1 MTIEQLN
8 KNLETLELQYEEQ
21 KRTLI
26 KEYCLANN
34 PYKVGDVFTDHL
46 GSILI
51 DNIKVYIYDKCCIY
65 YGVELTKKGEQNK
78 RGTTRSALQTNDIN
92 N

>member
-8 KNLETLELQYEEQ
+8 KNLETLAFQYEES

-51 DNIKVYIYDKCCIY
+51 EYIKFSIYDKCCAY
-65 YGVELTKKGEQNK
+65 NGVELTKKGEPNK
-78 RGTTRSALQTNDIN
+78 RGTRRNAWQKNDIKN
-92 N
+92 